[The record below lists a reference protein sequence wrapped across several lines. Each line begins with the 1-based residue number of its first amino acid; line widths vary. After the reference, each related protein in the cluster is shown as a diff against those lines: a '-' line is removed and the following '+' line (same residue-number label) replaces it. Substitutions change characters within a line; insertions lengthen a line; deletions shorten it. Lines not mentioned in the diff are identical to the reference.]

1 MGDAATPN
9 LGPNDASHRASRY
22 LWDMPCHPYVP
33 RCLLEEIEQGHPS
46 PTVIERLLA
55 ADPALAA
62 KTLRIVNSDY
72 YGLSGQVDSI
82 GQAVLILGMQQIRNL
97 VMSVQALT
105 DSLPHSSLPLLSS
118 LWSHS
123 YGTAVGAGLIL
134 RQQGG
139 GQADIELAYLGGL
152 LNGIGKLF
160 LLGRFPCDYPSLP
173 GEAAAVGKPLTTL
186 ERERFGVSHAEAG
199 QHLMR
204 HWRFPL
210 TLRQVVASP
219 AAGDLPGSLIQLAVQ
234 VASQVS
240 PDPLHTTPGPSGVDQ
255 DALVRLAWGQAE
267 VDWFVAEVGA
277 QLTDAE
283 SELGGTQLGDAA

>member
-1 MGDAATPN
+1 MSKSANKSAD
-9 LGPNDASHRASRY
+9 RAGTIYRV
-22 LWDMPCHPYVP
+22 L
-33 RCLLEEIEQGHPS
+33 RRAIIEQ
-46 PTVIERLLA
+46 
-55 ADPALAA
+55 ALQPGA
-62 KTLRIVNSDY
+62 KLPEDA
-72 YGLSGQVDSI
+72 I
-82 GQAVLILGMQQIRNL
+82 G
-97 VMSVQALT
+97 
-105 DSLPHSSLPLLSS
+105 
-118 LWSHS
+118 
-123 YGTAVGAGLIL
+123 
-134 RQQGG
+134 
-139 GQADIELAYLGGL
+139 
-152 LNGIGKLF
+152 
-160 LLGRFPCDYPSLP
+160 
-173 GEAAAVGKPLTTL
+173 
-186 ERERFGVSHAEAG
+186 ERFGVSHAEAG